1 MPDPTAPLSDEQLAE
16 IRARVTAEVTCPAA
30 HPDEA
35 DKSHLWVTG
44 SLPGRD
50 HCGSCSVSRRV
61 VDADKAV
68 LLAEVD
74 RLRTESERRLGELLF
89 WHFEYREAM
98 DNFRGE
104 NWQVGQ
110 LRTALATAEALAA
123 EYGARIVAA
132 SMAAAPRETPGAG
145 R

>member
-1 MPDPTAPLSDEQLAE
+1 MSEPTAPLSDDQHAAALVAA
-16 IRARVTAEVTCPAA
+16 IRAAYESGTTVL
-30 HPDEA
+30 H
-35 DKSHLWVTG
+35 
-44 SLPGRD
+44 
-50 HCGSCSVSRRV
+50 SRTEIG
-61 VDADKAV
+61 V

-74 RLRTESERRLGELLF
+74 RLKAESEQRLGELLF

-110 LRTALATAEALAA
+110 LRTALATAESLAA

-132 SMAAAPRETPGAG
+132 SMAAAPRETPEG
-145 R
+145 